1 MLETVLEQ
9 LRTVDPVWIYLIVI
23 FFAFIENLFPPAPSD
38 VVVIVG
44 ASLLTSTVWGCL
56 PVVVLTSL
64 ASALGFMV
72 MYFLGRY
79 LGEKMARKSKPGWI
93 PLEALAK
100 SERWFGRYGYW
111 FVSANRFLPGTRSA
125 ISFASGL
132 LDAEPRRTFGCALF
146 SALLWN
152 SLIIYLGML
161 LSANVCLID
170 RYLSTY
176 YRVVILI
183 TAAAGLGLLVRWAVK
198 KKPAPDSGGTGT
210 TDARREN

>member
-1 MLETVLEQ
+1 MLETVLTQ
-9 LRTVDPVWIYLIVI
+9 LRTVDPVWIYLTVI

-44 ASLLTSTVWGCL
+44 ASLLASSLWGCL
-56 PVVVLTSL
+56 PVVALTSL

-79 LGEKMARKSKPGWI
+79 LGEKMVRKGKPGWI

-111 FVSANRFLPGTRSA
+111 FVAANRFLPGTRSA

-132 LDAEPRRTFGCALF
+132 LDAEPRRTFGCALL

-152 SLIIYLGML
+152 SLIIYLGMI

-170 RYLSTY
+170 RYLSAY
-176 YRVVILI
+176 HRLIILV
-183 TAAAGLGLLVRWAVK
+183 TAAAAAGLLIRWAVK
-198 KKPAPDSGGTGT
+198 RKKGAGAGGTGT
-210 TDARREN
+210 PAV